1 MRRRSH
7 VHYGQKRQS
16 MRLVY
21 WLCALFVAPIVML
34 KIFKMWLRFFFGCL
48 SHAGLNSI
56 QKKTS
61 NKHSRKIFL
70 MSFANVVLVVIS
82 CRCMSQNPNPN
93 YEKQMKRKKSIIAR
107 LVLELPIST
116 KTTILFRNIFTWQPA
131 SFCFSF
137 YHTHNPNAPNYLVWY
152 LWRP

>member
-21 WLCALFVAPIVML
+21 WLCALFVVPIVML
-34 KIFKMWLRFFFGCL
+34 KIFKMWLRFFSVVYL
-48 SHAGLNSI
+48 MLALI
-56 QKKTS
+56 RYKKKTS
-61 NKHSRKIFL
+61 NKHSRKIFS

-93 YEKQMKRKKSIIAR
+93 YEKQMEREKKHNRSFSTRITNFNKNHNLVQKYSHGNQPVFVSHSNTPIIQMHR
-107 LVLELPIST
+107 I
-116 KTTILFRNIFTWQPA
+116 I
-131 SFCFSF
+131 
-137 YHTHNPNAPNYLVWY
+137 
-152 LWRP
+152 

>member
-34 KIFKMWLRFFFGCL
+34 KIFKMWLRFFFGYL

-93 YEKQMKRKKSIIAR
+93 YEKQMKRKKKHNRSFSTRITNFNKNHNLVQKYSHGNQPVFVSHSIT
-107 LVLELPIST
+107 PI
-116 KTTILFRNIFTWQPA
+116 IQMHRII
-131 SFCFSF
+131 
-137 YHTHNPNAPNYLVWY
+137 
-152 LWRP
+152 

>member
-56 QKKTS
+56 QKKHPINTRERYFWCRLQMLYWS
-61 NKHSRKIFL
+61 W
-70 MSFANVVLVVIS
+70 LVVVVCPKTQIQITKS
-82 CRCMSQNPNPN
+82 KWR
-93 YEKQMKRKKSIIAR
+93 EKKEHNRSFSTRITNFNKNHNLVQKYSHGNQPVFVSHSITPIIQMHRII
-107 LVLELPIST
+107 
-116 KTTILFRNIFTWQPA
+116 
-131 SFCFSF
+131 
-137 YHTHNPNAPNYLVWY
+137 
-152 LWRP
+152 